1 MKPMSSFCEK
11 RRVGLPDSGQRRAWG
26 SSAVTSGEGAVG
38 PARSKGQMGSTPRE
52 RGGKICPPC
61 NAQPGKGL
69 CGEVGGLLPS
79 HILGGSHEGQRD
91 FVRHGDK
98 VAKRYRILSL
108 LLLLEYRGKQRK
120 HAGSFL
126 PRKQISFQEQAPG
139 EHITPRPGFPAH
151 VPGPVPR

>member
-1 MKPMSSFCEK
+1 M
-11 RRVGLPDSGQRRAWG
+11 GLPDSGQQRAWG

-61 NAQPGKGL
+61 NAHPGKGL

-98 VAKRYRILSL
+98 VAKDI
-108 LLLLEYRGKQRK
+108 
-120 HAGSFL
+120 GSC
-126 PRKQISFQEQAPG
+126 PCCSCWNTEGSKESMQVVSCPENK
-139 EHITPRPGFPAH
+139 FPSKSRH
-151 VPGPVPR
+151 QGST